1 MAWVE
6 AARLADMEEGKGLKI
21 CHDGHVVAVFI
32 AEGTVYAVADR
43 CTHAEASLS
52 EGEIFD
58 TEVECP
64 LHGAVFDLTTGVA
77 LTLPA
82 TRPVATYPTRV
93 EEGRV
98 LVSIPDNGTEETR

>member
-6 AARLADMEEGKGLKI
+6 VTDLAAMEEGQGRKV
-21 CHDGHVVAVFI
+21 CHGGRVVAVFL
-32 AEGTVYAVADR
+32 AEGELYAVDDR
-43 CTHAEASLS
+43 CSHAEASLS
-52 EGEIFD
+52 EGEVFD

-64 LHGAVFDLTTGVA
+64 LHGAVFDLATGEA

-82 TRPVATYPTRV
+82 SRPVSTYRTRV

-98 LVSIPDNGTEETR
+98 AVRIPEDETGAVR

>member
-6 AARLADMEEGKGLKI
+6 VAQLADMEEGKGIKI
-21 CHDGHVVAVFI
+21 CHDGHVVAVFLTK
-32 AEGTVYAVADR
+32 GTVYAVADR
-43 CTHAEASLS
+43 CTHADASLS
-52 EGEIFD
+52 EGEVFD

-64 LHGAVFDLTTGVA
+64 LHGAVFDLINGEA

-82 TRPVATYPTRV
+82 TRPVATYPTRM

-98 LVSIPDNGTEETR
+98 LVSIPDNGTRETR

>member
-1 MAWVE
+1 MAWVRV
-6 AARLADMEEGKGLKI
+6 AGKADLKEGEGLKI
-21 CHDGHVVAVFI
+21 CHGGRVVAVFLT
-32 AEGTVYAVADR
+32 EGQFYAVDDR

-52 EGEIFD
+52 EGDVFD

-64 LHGAVFDLTTGVA
+64 LHGAVFDLVTGEA

-93 EEGRV
+93 EGAEV
-98 LVSIPDNGTEETR
+98 LVEIPDGVRGAG